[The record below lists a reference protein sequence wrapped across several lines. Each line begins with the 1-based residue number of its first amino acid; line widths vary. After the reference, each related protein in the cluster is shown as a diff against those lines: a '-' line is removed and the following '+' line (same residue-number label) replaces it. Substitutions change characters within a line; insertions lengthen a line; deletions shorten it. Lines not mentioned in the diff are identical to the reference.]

1 MLRPFGLLLALA
13 GLLGLAGVL
22 FLARLPPAWDP
33 RAPLDLQAAPNALT
47 RWKLAR
53 LHGSADACLAAF
65 AASGIPAATVAD
77 RSSGVGCGVEG
88 AVRLP
93 ARLRML
99 PAEPIATC
107 PLAASWVLFERHTV
121 QPAALRHFGVPVRSA
136 RHLGTYACR
145 NVNHRPVGRWSE
157 HATANAIDVAGFVLA
172 DGREVSLAQHWSGAG
187 PEAGFLR
194 EVRDGAC
201 RWFRAVLGPEYD
213 AGHRDHLHLDRGMW
227 NACR

>member
-1 MLRPFGLLLALA
+1 MFRLFALLALA
-13 GLLGLAGVL
+13 GLVGLAAVL
-22 FLARLPPAWDP
+22 FLGRLPPAWDP
-33 RAPLDLQAAPNALT
+33 RTPLDLQAPPNALT
-47 RWKLAR
+47 GWKLAL
-53 LHGSADACLAAF
+53 LHGSPDACRATF
-65 AASGIPAATVAD
+65 AASGIAVSPVAD
-77 RSSGVGCGVEG
+77 RGSDVGCSVEN

-93 ARLRML
+93 AGLRML
-99 PAEPIATC
+99 PAEPVVTC

-145 NVNHRPVGRWSE
+145 NVNHRPVGRRSE
-157 HATANAIDVAGFVLA
+157 HATANAIDVSGFVLA
-172 DGREVSLAQHWSGAG
+172 DGREVSLARHWSGAG

-201 RWFRAVLGPEYD
+201 RWFRAVLGPEYN